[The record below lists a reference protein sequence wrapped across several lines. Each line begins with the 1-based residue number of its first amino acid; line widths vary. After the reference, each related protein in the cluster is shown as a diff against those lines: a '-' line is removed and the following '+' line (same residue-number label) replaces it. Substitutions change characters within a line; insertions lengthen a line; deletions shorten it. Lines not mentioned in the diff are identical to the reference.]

1 VIHEARRED
10 MRTGFKDLNIKTTIN
25 DTTFLVL
32 NIAFERFLRSMPKH
46 SHGNNSYELHYIPY
60 GHGKVSIDDQIYNIT
75 PNTLYMTGPHVEHE
89 QIPVKNDPMT
99 EYCIYFKIQKNSSHP
114 PLDVDTVAYKFE
126 KTHFWF
132 GQDTQELYPLM
143 QQIFFEL
150 EHRYTGYMIQVE
162 ALLQQCLVKI
172 VRNYE
177 NRTQSKSHF
186 SPSNLVDSKYII
198 VEECFLYEYET
209 ITLEI
214 ISERLGLSIRQTE
227 RFLKE
232 YYGKT
237 FLQKKT
243 EAKMSMAKIYLNDD
257 TINISEIADRLNYS
271 SIQHFSYAFKQYY
284 GITPT
289 NYRKNSR
296 I

>member
-1 VIHEARRED
+1 
-10 MRTGFKDLNIKTTIN
+10 MRTGYKDLNIKTTIN

-32 NIAFERFLRSMPKH
+32 NIVYERFLKSMPKH

-75 PNTLYMTGPHVEHE
+75 PNTLYMTGPHIEHE

-114 PLDVDTVAYKFE
+114 APDVDTVAYKFE

-132 GQDTQELYPLM
+132 GQETQELYPLI

-150 EHRYTGYMIQVE
+150 EHPYRGYMIQVE

-214 ISERLGLSIRQTE
+214 LSERLGLSIRQTE

-284 GITPT
+284 GITPS
-289 NYRKNSR
+289 NYRKNNKIAERS
-296 I
+296 

>member
-1 VIHEARRED
+1 

-150 EHRYTGYMIQVE
+150 EHRFTGYMIQVE

-296 I
+296 V

>member
-1 VIHEARRED
+1 

-60 GHGKVSIDDQIYNIT
+60 GHGKVSIDDQIYSIT

-162 ALLQQCLVKI
+162 ALLQQCLVKS

>member
-1 VIHEARRED
+1 
-10 MRTGFKDLNIKTTIN
+10 MRTVYTDLNIKITIN

-32 NIAFERFLRSMPKH
+32 NIVFERFLRSMPRH
-46 SHGNNSYELHYIPY
+46 SHGNNSYEIHYIPY
-60 GHGKVSIDDQIYNIT
+60 GHGTVYIDDRVYDIT

-89 QIPVKNDPMT
+89 QIPIKNDPMT
-99 EYCIYFKIQKNSSHP
+99 EYCIYFKLQNSGNGIP
-114 PLDVDTVAYKFE
+114 GTETVAYKFQN
-126 KTHFWF
+126 THFWF

-162 ALLQQCLVKI
+162 TLLQQCVVKI

-177 NRTQSKSHF
+177 NRRQSKVHF

-198 VEECFLYEYET
+198 VEESFLYEYET
-209 ITLEI
+209 LTLE
-214 ISERLGLSIRQTE
+214 SLAERLGLSIRQTE

-243 EAKMSMAKIYLNDD
+243 EAKMSMAKIYLNDASL
-257 TINISEIADRLNYS
+257 NISEIADQLNYS
-271 SIQHFSYAFKQYY
+271 SVQHFSYAFKQYY
-284 GITPT
+284 GISASI
-289 NYRKNSR
+289 YRKNSQ
-296 I
+296 

>member
-1 VIHEARRED
+1 

-60 GHGKVSIDDQIYNIT
+60 GHGKVGIDDQIYNIT

-99 EYCIYFKIQKNSSHP
+99 EYCIYFKIQKNSSHS

-150 EHRYTGYMIQVE
+150 EHRFTGYMIQVE

-296 I
+296 V

>member
-1 VIHEARRED
+1 

-162 ALLQQCLVKI
+162 ASLQQCLVKI